1 MKKKLI
7 SLLLVFAM
15 CLSLG
20 TVALADSEDETLLL
34 PTSVTDEIFA
44 VYSSEVELVE
54 SIYNE
59 SITELTPYT
68 YKMLQ
73 TEATRFINNENYK
86 FSEFMTELAVKH
98 FEASQSMARYMPGN
112 ATITVIQPYGPLKGD
127 YGGMVSEESSVT
139 ETFNMDIQISR
150 DFKGFTLSAGV
161 SGEVS
166 VTVNGPNPYE
176 TLTDGTDATHRLAFA
191 VMSGTIIDYE
201 YDLIDSWTGNP
212 VGRFSETRIVDVATA
227 PFTTLMNYNGS
238 FFKVQKLNSNT
249 FYAGYGLTN
258 LEDAIEEHPEYFV
271 D

>member
-1 MKKKLI
+1 
-7 SLLLVFAM
+7 
-15 CLSLG
+15 
-20 TVALADSEDETLLL
+20 
-34 PTSVTDEIFA
+34 
-44 VYSSEVELVE
+44 
-54 SIYNE
+54 
-59 SITELTPYT
+59 
-68 YKMLQ
+68 
-73 TEATRFINNENYK
+73 
-86 FSEFMTELAVKH
+86 
-98 FEASQSMARYMPGN
+98 
-112 ATITVIQPYGPLKGD
+112 
-127 YGGMVSEESSVT
+127 MVSEESSVT